1 MFPGMV
7 KRCADCGF
15 DLAGGLVEVVPTAH
29 YMMGG
34 VEFEIDASTAVPGL
48 FAAGE
53 DCGGVHGANRLGG
66 NGVANSTVYGGI
78 AGDSMAAFVGREGV
92 WRDPDNSVIEAG
104 IARAER
110 PFGQAPGDLA
120 GLRDR
125 LAQVMWDDVGVIR
138 DALGIERGL
147 AGIADCRAALLAQGV
162 VDGDRRFNLTWH
174 DWLNLESLLDLSEVI
189 GRAALARDDSRGA
202 HFRADFPETGVL
214 ETSAYTRIRRD
225 GDELRLDTAP
235 VAFDIVEP
243 GQSLIEGAVGAP
255 PAEAA
260 VGSAA

>member
-1 MFPGMV
+1 
-7 KRCADCGF
+7 
-15 DLAGGLVEVVPTAH
+15 
-29 YMMGG
+29 
-34 VEFEIDASTAVPGL
+34 
-48 FAAGE
+48 
-53 DCGGVHGANRLGG
+53 
-66 NGVANSTVYGGI
+66 GGI

-202 HFRADFPETGVL
+202 HFREDFPETGVPI
-214 ETSAYTRIRRD
+214 SARISPRR
-225 GDELRLDTAP
+225 GCSKPRPT
-235 VAFDIVEP
+235 
-243 GQSLIEGAVGAP
+243 
-255 PAEAA
+255 PA
-260 VGSAA
+260 SAATVMNFGWTRRRSPSTSSSRARA